1 MRRVYVRPRWQDDGV
16 SLPEVVAETAVSGT
30 PELSGLP
37 IVDGHNDLAWAMRKV
52 GYDFTATDIAT
63 AQPQL
68 HTDLGRLRSG
78 GLGAQFWSVYV
89 PCTFTG
95 GAAVRATL
103 EQIDAVYSMIE
114 RYPDDLVL
122 VTTAGGL
129 DETLQN
135 RQRIGSLMGA
145 EGGHCIDDSLG
156 VLRTFYRLGVRYLTL
171 THNQNTAWAD
181 SATDQ
186 PVAGGLTAF
195 GREVVGEMNR
205 LGLLVDL
212 SHVSADTMRQA
223 LDATEAPVIF
233 SHSSARA
240 VCDHPRNVPDD
251 VLARLPIN
259 GGVCMVTFVPY
270 FINTEVRAWA
280 LEVEAAAEQAGID
293 RGDLEA
299 WDAFYDTYPGPQP
312 RAKLADVV
320 AHVEHVREVAGAEHV
335 GLGGDYDGTPATP
348 EGLDDVSC
356 YPALLAALA
365 ERGWTELEL
374 AGLTHRNVSRALHDA
389 EAVAARLRQ
398 QRGPS
403 LATIE
408 QLDGPEGAAE

>member
-1 MRRVYVRPRWQDDGV
+1 V
-16 SLPEVVAETAVSGT
+16 SLPGVPAESVVDGVL
-30 PELSGLP
+30 ELSRLP
-37 IVDGHNDLAWAMRKV
+37 VVDGHNDLPWAMRQV

-68 HTDLGRLRSG
+68 HTDIGRMRKG

-89 PCTFTG
+89 PCSFTA

-114 RYPDDLVL
+114 KYADDLVL
-122 VTTAGGL
+122 VTTADGL
-129 DETLQN
+129 DETQ
-135 RQRIGSLMGA
+135 RSGRRIGSLMGA
-145 EGGHCIDDSLG
+145 EGGHCIDDSLA

-171 THNQNTAWAD
+171 THNANTAWAD
-181 SATDQ
+181 SATDD
-186 PVAGGLTAF
+186 PVTGGLTAF
-195 GREVVGEMNR
+195 GREVVAEMNR
-205 LGLLVDL
+205 LGMLVDL

-223 LDATEAPVIF
+223 LDATAAPVIF

-251 VLARLPIN
+251 VLSRLPVN

-280 LEVEAAAEQAGID
+280 LEVEAAAEQAGVD
-293 RGDLEA
+293 RRDLEA

-348 EGLDDVSC
+348 DGLDDVSY

-365 ERGWTELEL
+365 EHGWSHAEL
-374 AGLTHRNVSRALHDA
+374 AGLTHGNVSRVLHDA

-398 QRGPS
+398 ERGPS

-408 QLDGPEGAAE
+408 DLDGSERGAA